1 MDAEGIREIANMQ
14 RTIDQL
20 ATSLRYIRL
29 QLEHPDN
36 FLSYPSL
43 EDEHFDGR
51 LRFILNEIRALQNKP
66 TNG

>member
-43 EDEHFDGR
+43 EDEHFDRR
-51 LRFILNEIRALQNKP
+51 LRFILNEIRTLQNRS
-66 TNG
+66 TNE